1 MEKETSERR
10 KRNRET
16 ERKGEM
22 KGMDRK
28 RERQSAE
35 YVAVCTCVC
44 LCSST
49 FLEGPW
55 KRLKRAAIKMTRER
69 PGVPTTDAADADADA
84 DATEALL
91 LFPRSLPAT
100 HIRSPRSAPGAA

>member
-1 MEKETSERR
+1 
-10 KRNRET
+10 
-16 ERKGEM
+16 M
-22 KGMDRK
+22 KGTDRK

-35 YVAVCTCVC
+35 YVAVYTRVR

-49 FLEGPW
+49 SLEGPW
-55 KRLKRAAIKMTRER
+55 KWSKRAAIKMTRDLEYR
-69 PGVPTTDAADADADA
+69 LPTPPMPMPMPTP
-84 DATEALL
+84 TPTRQALL